1 MVRTSY
7 KNYIE
12 TYIKKKRRRKK
23 KPCVEVTEIR
33 NFLSPIVCFQLPST
47 TNTTKMVLTVC

>member
-1 MVRTSY
+1 MARTFY

-12 TYIKKKRRRKK
+12 TYIKEKKKK
-23 KPCVEVTEIR
+23 KEKPCVEVTEIR

-47 TNTTKMVLTVC
+47 TTQQKWC